1 MGVGR
6 SPTKRRSERGAG
18 QLDEGVILR
27 LFAFR
32 PLGSGAAFDAALRDA
47 VLPDLLAID
56 GVRDAYVGRHGPDE
70 NGERVIASVWASR
83 LQMAAHLGESSDIG
97 RFHAELVHD
106 FTSSRLDV
114 LPIHVAVSTERPE
127 PPRILR
133 VFRGEV
139 REGETEAYL
148 EEARAGTLSD
158 AAMNEGLV
166 ALYLGVEWPS
176 RFVTV
181 SAWTG
186 WAAIEE
192 ATGGNTRQPLATRNA
207 ERLVAFD
214 VGHYEILPNSLR
226 PGAHPGA
233 ERS

>member
-1 MGVGR
+1 V
-6 SPTKRRSERGAG
+6 RGAG
-18 QLDEGVILR
+18 QLDEGAILR

-47 VLPDLLAID
+47 VLPDLLAIA
-56 GVRDAYVGRHGPDE
+56 GVRDAYVGRRGPDE

-83 LQMAAHLGESSDIG
+83 REMVTELGEASDIG

-114 LPIHVAVSTERPE
+114 LPVHVAVATERSE

-148 EEARAGTLSD
+148 VEARAGALSD
-158 AAMNEGLV
+158 VAMNEGLV
-166 ALYLGVEWPS
+166 ALYLGMEWPS

-207 ERLVAFD
+207 ERLVAYD
-214 VGHYEILPNSLR
+214 VGPYEILPNSLR
-226 PGAHPGA
+226 PGAISDGD
-233 ERS
+233 RN

>member
-1 MGVGR
+1 V
-6 SPTKRRSERGAG
+6 RGAG
-18 QLDEGVILR
+18 QLDEGTILR

-32 PLGSGAAFDAALRDA
+32 PLGSGAAFDAALREA
-47 VLPDLLAID
+47 VLPDLLAIA

-83 LQMAAHLGESSDIG
+83 PQMATHLGESSDIG

-114 LPIHVAVSTERPE
+114 LPIHVAVSAERSE

-139 REGETEAYL
+139 REGETDVYL

-186 WAAIEE
+186 WGAIEE

-207 ERLVAFD
+207 ERMVAFD
-214 VGHYEILPNSLR
+214 VGHYEILPDSLR
-226 PGAHPGA
+226 PGAVEA
-233 ERS
+233 ETLR

>member
-1 MGVGR
+1 M
-6 SPTKRRSERGAG
+6 RGAG
-18 QLDEGVILR
+18 QLDEGAILR
-27 LFAFR
+27 LLAFR
-32 PLGSGAAFDAALRDA
+32 PLGSGAAFDAALRDG
-47 VLPDLLAID
+47 VLPDLLAIA
-56 GVRDAYVGRHGPDE
+56 GIRDAYVGRQGPDE

-83 LQMAAHLGESSDIG
+83 RQMAANLGDSSDIG

-114 LPIHVAVSTERPE
+114 LPIQVAVATERSA

-133 VFRGEV
+133 VFRGEI
-139 REGETEAYL
+139 REGETKVYL
-148 EEARAGTLSD
+148 EESRAGALSD
-158 AAMNEGLV
+158 VAMNEGLV
-166 ALYLGVEWPS
+166 ALYLAVEWPS

-192 ATGGNTRQPLATRNA
+192 ATGGNIRQPLATRNV

-214 VGHYEILPNSLR
+214 VGHYEILPNSMR
-226 PGAHPGA
+226 PGTDPSG
-233 ERS
+233 

>member
-1 MGVGR
+1 VTAER
-6 SPTKRRSERGAG
+6 S
-18 QLDEGVILR
+18 
-27 LFAFR
+27 
-32 PLGSGAAFDAALRDA
+32 
-47 VLPDLLAID
+47 
-56 GVRDAYVGRHGPDE
+56 
-70 NGERVIASVWASR
+70 
-83 LQMAAHLGESSDIG
+83 
-97 RFHAELVHD
+97 
-106 FTSSRLDV
+106 
-114 LPIHVAVSTERPE
+114 E

-139 REGETEAYL
+139 REGETDAYL

-186 WAAIEE
+186 WGAIEE
-192 ATGGNTRQPLATRNA
+192 ATGGNTRRPLATRNA
-207 ERLVAFD
+207 ERLEAFD

-226 PGAHPGA
+226 PAAQPEA
-233 ERS
+233 FR